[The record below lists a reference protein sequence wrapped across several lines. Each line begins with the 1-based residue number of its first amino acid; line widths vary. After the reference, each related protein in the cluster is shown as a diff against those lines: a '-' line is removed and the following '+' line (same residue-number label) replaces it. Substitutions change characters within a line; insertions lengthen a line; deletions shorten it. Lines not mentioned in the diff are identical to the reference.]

1 MKVGK
6 FYLSSDFIRKHS
18 DLVAKALSEIQF
30 VPLRVEH
37 IFYRNE
43 FLMEGI
49 SEKFKDLDVGQA
61 PPFYEVVI
69 NASFSGEKEGD
80 ILVSIK

>member
-6 FYLSSDFIRKHS
+6 FYLSSDFIREHS
-18 DLVAKALSEIQF
+18 NLVAKALSEIQF
-30 VPLRVEH
+30 IPLQVEYK
-37 IFYRNE
+37 FYRNE

-69 NASFSGEKEGD
+69 NASFSGEREGD
-80 ILVSIK
+80 ILVIIY